1 MHILSFACVLVFLLE
16 DPKIQDTG
24 KKKMKRTHTCSGD

>member
-24 KKKMKRTHTCSGD
+24 KKKNEKNTYL